1 MNIKKL
7 RELKKNKKGFTL
19 VEIIVVVVILA
30 VLMAVTVPSVLSYLN
45 EADNAKYM
53 AQSRAI
59 MSSSQNELIKAY
71 APDKKIDATEARA
84 IVTNVNTA
92 LSDDGINVTTLKFC
106 SDSEG
111 KVDISETDLENK
123 KPTEIAS
130 YNVTYT
136 YKGKTINAVIVPN
149 GNIKI
154 VSVNN

>member
-71 APDKKIDATEARA
+71 APDKKIDATEAEA

-92 LSDDGINVTTLKFC
+92 LSDDGIRVDSLKFC
-106 SDSEG
+106 SDSAGATE
-111 KVDISETDLENK
+111 ITDLENK

-130 YNVTYT
+130 YNVKYT
-136 YKGKTINAVIVPN
+136 YNGKTINAVIVPN

-154 VSVNN
+154 VSVN